1 MTHLTEHISQKHPST
16 QAQRL
21 AMRIPE
27 SIMVLLIFGFALL
40 PRLLAP
46 GDFWT
51 PDEAKHWS
59 VRVDA
64 FLPAVQEGEYAA
76 TNLVGHPGVTTMWLG
91 SLGVLMHQGLASL
104 GFVAADDPYLY
115 RLFLRVPIAIVTAL
129 CIALA
134 YPLLRRLFDR
144 RLALLAVFL
153 WITDPFLVAHSKVL
167 HVDALLTSFTLLSI
181 LTALVALR
189 LDRQPSDSDTLAE
202 QGATGTFRLTTT
214 RWGMLAASAFTAGLA
229 LLTKSPSLILFPMIG
244 LIMLTGVF
252 AYSHFRMFTFS
263 QILTIALLFLSW
275 LAMTILVWV
284 AIWPAAWVDP
294 LGSAWTVLYEIERN
308 GAEPHGW
315 GNFFMGRPVLDPG
328 PLFYPVALVLRL
340 TPWSMIG
347 LLGAGGFTLYH
358 LSKRTFTRTNPAY
371 ELANTDNT
379 PNRVTLQ
386 SLLGSP
392 ALTLL
397 LIFALV
403 FMGILSLLAKKFDRY
418 ILPVFPV
425 VDIVAAMGLL
435 WMADGLKRW
444 WSNQPSS
451 EQSTA
456 QSSEASASSLRRPPG
471 WLTAGFWTLV
481 VGGLLINLAW
491 YHPYELAYYNQMV
504 GGGPVA
510 QRSMYVGWGE
520 GLEKAGEYIRQ
531 QYNGCDL
538 GVASWY
544 ELVILPYT
552 CSPVLHQGYMTVPG
566 HVHYAVL
573 YINQVQRQIKMDE
586 IAPVIQERGSLV
598 HTVRIHGI
606 EYAYV
611 YQLRQPRQY
620 TITADFGSSLRLT
633 GYDVDTSAIRASGVM
648 TMTLQWHTEQ
658 EMAQD
663 YMMFVH
669 VFDDQGNLVGQTDVP
684 PGGLL
689 PTSTWGHN
697 HFIDWMHRVPVAA
710 DVEGEKL
717 WVTLGIYD
725 PHDMSRLPLSGPS
738 PPTNAPH
745 DGANALN
752 LPAIPIDE

>member
-1 MTHLTEHISQKHPST
+1 MTQLTDHISQKHLST
-16 QAQRL
+16 HARRF

-27 SIMVLLIFGFALL
+27 SVVVLLLFGLALL

-91 SLGVLMHQGLASL
+91 SLGMLMHQGLADM

-134 YPLLRRLFDR
+134 YPLMRRLFDR

-167 HVDALLTSFTLLSI
+167 HVDALLTFFTLLSI
-181 LTALVALR
+181 LTAMVALR
-189 LDRQPSDSDTLAE
+189 LDQQPSDNTPAT
-202 QGATGTFRLTTT
+202 QGATDTFRLKNT

-275 LAMTILVWV
+275 LAMTLLVWV

-294 LGSAWTVLYEIERN
+294 LGSAWTVLYEIVRN

-347 LLGAGGFTLYH
+347 LLAAGGFALYH
-358 LSKRTFTRTNPAY
+358 LSKRTFTRITPAQ
-371 ELANTDNT
+371 ELANTNNT
-379 PNRVTLQ
+379 PSRATLQ

-392 ALTLL
+392 ALVLL

-425 VDIVAAMGLL
+425 IDLVAAMGLL
-435 WMADGLKRW
+435 WMADGLKKWR
-444 WSNQPSS
+444 SRQQPP
-451 EQSTA
+451 EQPT
-456 QSSEASASSLRRPPG
+456 EASAPASSRSPN
-471 WLTAGFWTLV
+471 WLTAGFWSLV
-481 VGGLLINLAW
+481 VGGLLMNLAW

-531 QYNGCDL
+531 QHNGCDL

-586 IAPVIQERGSLV
+586 IAPVIRERGSLV

-620 TITADFGSSLRLT
+620 TITADFGSSMRLT
-633 GYDVDTSAIRASGVM
+633 GYDVDTSAIRSNGIM
-648 TMTLQWHTEQ
+648 TLTLQWHTEQ

-669 VFDDQGNLVGQTDVP
+669 VFDEQGNLVGQTDVP

-710 DVEGEKL
+710 DVQGEKL
-717 WVTLGIYD
+717 WVTLGVYD
-725 PHDMSRLPLSGPS
+725 PHDMTRLPLRGPS
-738 PPTNAPH
+738 PPTNAPD
-745 DGANALN
+745 DGAHALS
-752 LPAIPIDE
+752 LPAIPLDE